1 MFTSKG
7 FNTLLCMLAYFPI
20 GIIQNW
26 SPLSFMGLAQHAGA
40 QIFLCIDMDSACLYY
55 CHLISSHL
63 SYPELIGLEA
73 RGDQAI
79 SVM

>member
-7 FNTLLCMLAYFPI
+7 FNTLSCVLAYFPI
-20 GIIQNW
+20 GITQNW
-26 SPLSFMGLAQHAGA
+26 SPLSFMGLTQPAGA
-40 QIFLCIDMDSACLYY
+40 QIFFFILCIDMDSACLYY

-63 SYPELIGLEA
+63 SCPELIG
-73 RGDQAI
+73 GDLTI